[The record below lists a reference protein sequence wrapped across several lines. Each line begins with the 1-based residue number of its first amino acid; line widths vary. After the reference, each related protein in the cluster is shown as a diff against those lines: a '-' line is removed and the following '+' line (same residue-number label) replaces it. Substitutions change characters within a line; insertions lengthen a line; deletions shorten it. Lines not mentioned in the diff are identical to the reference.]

1 LPIFFLHSEP
11 SRIIV
16 LYSTTNCYNTISAF
30 QLCIETYQGRF
41 NIFSMVIIELLRVA
55 TNILGTTH

>member
-1 LPIFFLHSEP
+1 LLICFLHSEH
-11 SRIIV
+11 SQIIV
-16 LYSTTNCYNTISAF
+16 LYSTTNWYNKISAF
-30 QLCIETYQGRF
+30 QFCIETYQGRF